1 MSLSGVAQFI
11 IGFFLG
17 ISLLVG
23 AGVAAGYYFF
33 TKLSDTPEKPIFPE
47 EKPKPSPS
55 AKTATSPKASPS
67 PLDKKPAPTPTESPK
82 KKLEPG
88 AYKATVTWPEGLSL
102 RDKPSANAN
111 RIGGIAYNQ
120 EIIILKDSDD
130 KLWQKVRLPDTS
142 QEGWVRAGNVKKVG
156 E

>member
-1 MSLSGVAQFI
+1 MSLSGVTQFI

-17 ISLLVG
+17 IFLLVSAG
-23 AGVAAGYYFF
+23 AAAGYYFF
-33 TKLSDTPEKPIFPE
+33 TKLSTAPEKPIFPE
-47 EKPKPSPS
+47 EQPKPSPTAKAASSPKPSPS
-55 AKTATSPKASPS
+55 PSKQQPK
-67 PLDKKPAPTPTESPK
+67 PTPSASPK
-82 KKLEPG
+82 KQLEPG

-102 RDKPSANAN
+102 RDEPSGNAN

-130 KLWQKVRLPDTS
+130 KLWQKVRLPDTD
-142 QEGWVRAGNVKKVG
+142 QEGWVRAGNVKKV